1 MKRKIEGTIFLTILI
16 SCSTLHAKQNITA
29 QQFINSINE
38 TPKFNEECTYSNHD
52 ITKSDMNLSL
62 NINLLLGRFGGLSFN
77 DFDMGECLSDKNVKN
92 GILST
97 YFWQKNKKFNGQ
109 NLSLY
114 VAYNAEKQKL
124 LLVIIDENLNT
135 YLLGDKDAELKN
147 SIQSFLTNIQSSEKV
162 NTDSVLVYSDFN
174 KDKKNKSI
182 YDIDL
187 DAIRYPEWTYS
198 CKRDRFDNS
207 KSCYMSNKDVGILL
221 LNGRYMVSVGR
232 DHYPNS
238 KASLKIDNN
247 STLTANKGMF
257 ISNANFIIDQMK
269 KGEVVYTRYVEW
281 PYQYKNSD
289 NESKLH
295 GFTKKFNEMLE
306 SYKQL

>member
-1 MKRKIEGTIFLTILI
+1 MKRALKGTIFLTILI
-16 SCSTLHAKQNITA
+16 SCSTLNAKQNITT
-29 QQFINSINE
+29 QQFINSISK
-38 TPKFNEECTYSNHD
+38 TPTFNEECTYSNHD
-52 ITKSDMNLSL
+52 IAKSDMNLSL
-62 NINLLLGRFGGLSFN
+62 KIKVLLGKFGGLSFN

-97 YFWQKNKKFNGQ
+97 YFWQKNKKFKGQ

-124 LLVIIDENLNT
+124 LLAIIDENLNT
-135 YLLGDKDAELKN
+135 YLLGDKDIELKN
-147 SIQSFLTNIQSSEKV
+147 SIQSFLTKTESSEKV
-162 NTDSVLVYSDFN
+162 NTESVLVYSDF
-174 KDKKNKSI
+174 DKSENSKLI
-182 YDIDL
+182 YGSDL
-187 DAIRYPEWTYS
+187 EGIRYPEWRYT

-207 KSCYMSNKDVGILL
+207 KSCYMSNKDIGILL
-221 LNGRYMVSVGR
+221 LNGKYVVSVGR
-232 DHYPNS
+232 DHYPDS

-269 KGEVVYTRYVEW
+269 KGEIAYTRYVEW
-281 PYQYKNSD
+281 PYQYKNND